1 MVRLPSLSCLIL
13 SYKPTTYTTPTY
25 NATKPNE
32 AQDRNPPRRSL
43 QRKNAPPNLPKTSL
57 PRPPNAPNGPRRA
70 MHLLQRFLPS
80 IPNIPANL
88 PPIRGISRRRSS
100 DHIHQGNPGLRE
112 RPSTRLE
119 GIAGSSHGCEVL
131 VDA

>member
-1 MVRLPSLSCLIL
+1 MVRLLSLSCPLL
-13 SYKPTTYTTPTY
+13 SYKLPPTIQQ
-25 NATKPNE
+25 KPNE

-70 MHLLQRFLPS
+70 MRLLQRFLHS
-80 IPNIPANL
+80 IPNLPANL

-100 DHIHQGNPGLRE
+100 DHIHQGNSGLRE
-112 RPSTRLE
+112 RPPTRLE